1 MMSPLHESAYRKLAA
16 GYRTDPAGYARDVL
30 GFSPTV
36 AQSAIAAAL
45 VRPPYRVLVP
55 SANITGKTT
64 LNGWLINWHHDTFD
78 PGVVMATSSSYRQ
91 VQTQLFKEVRRLR
104 PFNLGLQPRSPE
116 ITHTPAHFV
125 LGFSTNKADSFQGQH
140 EAALLLVFDEATG
153 VHADF
158 WDRGETMF
166 QGHGG
171 HAWICTYN
179 PHDTTT
185 PAYAA
190 EQGGGWAVV
199 RLSALDHPNIPAE
212 LRGEPPPVPSAVRL
226 ARVEARIL
234 KQCEFLGESPGTEE
248 GAFLWPPVAVRA
260 VVKKDAGSIPWGW
273 YKPADPLFEVQ
284 VLGRWPSAGFRSVW
298 SPADIRKAKRV
309 IDIDESWPVQIGCD
323 MARGGTN
330 KIVITVRKGVAVVH
344 IEEMPSSTR
353 SPEVASRL
361 RSLAW
366 EWAPKGTSPKR
377 VPVLIDDTGGY
388 GSGVVDYP
396 EGFWFVGVNSSSA
409 ARDSERYPNVRS
421 EMWWTTRLAF
431 DEGAFCLGNVG
442 VGREHLANVEQD
454 YLSSRYSLDS
464 KLRRVIEGKDKVK
477 ERLKRSPDYADS
489 INLSFYGVPGEE

>member
-1 MMSPLHESAYRKLAA
+1 MTPLHEAAYRKLAA

-30 GFSPTV
+30 GFSPTE
-36 AQSAIAAAL
+36 QQEAIAAAL
-45 VRPPYRVLVP
+45 LKPPYRALVP

-104 PFNLGLQPRSPE
+104 PFSLGLQPRSPKV
-116 ITHTPAHFV
+116 THTPAHFV

-140 EAALLLVFDEATG
+140 EASLLLVFDEATG

-179 PHDTTT
+179 PHDTTA

-199 RLSALDHPNIPAE
+199 RLSALDHPNIAAE

-226 ARVEARIL
+226 ARVEARIA
-234 KQCEFLGESPGTEE
+234 KQCEFLGGSPNGEE
-248 GAFLWPPVAVRA
+248 GAFLWPPVAARA
-260 VVKKDAGSIPWGW
+260 KAKKNAGSIPWGW

-298 SPADIRKAKRV
+298 SPADIRKAKRAV
-309 IDIDESWPVQIGCD
+309 EVDPDWPVQVGCD
-323 MARGGTN
+323 PARRGTN
-330 KIVITVRKGVAVVH
+330 KIGLAVRKGTAVLH
-344 IEEMPSSTR
+344 LERLPSSAK
-353 SPEVASRL
+353 SPEIADRC
-361 RSLAW
+361 RELAW
-366 EWAPKGTSPKR
+366 EYAPEGTDPKR
-377 VPVLIDDTGGY
+377 VPILVDDTGGY
-388 GSGVVDYP
+388 GAGVVDYP
-396 EGFWFVGVNSSSA
+396 DGYSFFPVVSSNT
-409 ARDSERYPNVRS
+409 ARDPEKYPNVRS
-421 EMWWTTRLAF
+421 ELWWTTKLAH
-431 DEGAFCLGNVG
+431 DEGAFALGNVG
-442 VGREHLANVEQD
+442 VGRELLTELEQD
-454 YLSSRYSLDS
+454 LTAARYGLD
-464 KLRRVIEGKDKVK
+464 KHGRRVVEGKDAMS
-477 ERLKRSPDYADS
+477 ERIKRSPDLGDAV
-489 INLSFYGVPGEE
+489 NLAYYPPPGD